1 MICFICGVCQITE
14 TRSNFTSAPPSE
26 GCSSPLEWNPNNML
40 FNNNTGPEQTSNLTT
55 QVDDILSNIIDE
67 GLDDLNITEMAL
79 EDGKSRPETA
89 AARHLKT
96 GAANKGKLFT
106 II

>member
-1 MICFICGVCQITE
+1 MQQFILCLMKCSYCLEIWITE

-26 GCSSPLEWNPNNML
+26 GCSSPLEWNPTSML
-40 FNNNTGPEQTSNLTT
+40 FNGSSTGPEPSGGNLTT

-79 EDGKSRPETA
+79 EDGKQDLSS
-89 AARHLKT
+89 
-96 GAANKGKLFT
+96 F
-106 II
+106 